1 MSSNIERIRY
11 TMMHRRA
18 IRAIIEV
25 YVLDSDKEEMMKR
38 YFNHDMDKVVMN
50 LLNVSFNDIKRIHR
64 ENNQHHCIVGK
75 KYDRYD
81 YMEMIIDWE
90 SSRYTKSDKPYNAKN
105 TLIKYYSDIYGDVM
119 PILREMGL
127 DNDSDI
133 LDERVRRLIDY
144 EIKDEDILHEIEE
157 YINYRWKEII

>member
-1 MSSNIERIRY
+1 
-11 TMMHRRA
+11 
-18 IRAIIEV
+18 
-25 YVLDSDKEEMMKR
+25 
-38 YFNHDMDKVVMN
+38 
-50 LLNVSFNDIKRIHR
+50 
-64 ENNQHHCIVGK
+64 
-75 KYDRYD
+75 
-81 YMEMIIDWE
+81 
-90 SSRYTKSDKPYNAKN
+90 
-105 TLIKYYSDIYGDVM
+105 M

>member
-50 LLNVSFNDIKRIHR
+50 LLNVPFNDIKRIHR
-64 ENNQHHCIVGK
+64 ENNPCDFKARSVF
-75 KYDRYD
+75 D
-81 YMEMIIDWE
+81 YG
-90 SSRYTKSDKPYNAKN
+90 RN
-105 TLIKYYSDIYGDVM
+105 
-119 PILREMGL
+119 LRRADL
-127 DNDSDI
+127 
-133 LDERVRRLIDY
+133 RRRTFL
-144 EIKDEDILHEIEE
+144 LGGFF
-157 YINYRWKEII
+157 